1 MTAGP
6 VSEESQA
13 SEESFQMEYC
23 RQESS
28 FCSRVE
34 SARLPITV
42 LYHKTQT
49 CMAEKDSASMPDRNC
64 RELGST
70 GKHSQQ
76 ENGQECDSLFTSIGN
91 G

>member
-1 MTAGP
+1 MTASP

-13 SEESFQMEYC
+13 SEENFQMEYC

-34 SARLPITV
+34 FARLPITV

-64 RELGST
+64 VVSLAAQAST
-70 GKHSQQ
+70 LSKKTDKSVAAY
-76 ENGQECDSLFTSIGN
+76 SLP
-91 G
+91 